1 MNSKTLEMLQKFV
14 GEEDNED
21 FENLDEKINIFGEQ
35 TNENDIYNNNLLDNN
50 EDINKLFEKINNLE
64 SKEKNEDKD
73 LDENNEIDNENNKE
87 NQDKNDNEL
96 LKNNKLEILTKIII
110 KKEVNSKL
118 IYFNRW
124 KNLNLIN
131 QKNDI
136 EKENNSVSNEENKLN
151 NDINGIK
158 TNDNINTYINENIK

>member
-96 LKNNKLEILTKIII
+96 LKNNK
-110 KKEVNSKL
+110 
-118 IYFNRW
+118 
-124 KNLNLIN
+124 
-131 QKNDI
+131 
-136 EKENNSVSNEENKLN
+136 
-151 NDINGIK
+151 
-158 TNDNINTYINENIK
+158 